1 VKAFIE
7 EFDIQSYGE
16 SGPSQI
22 NDSVIREVPLDIF
35 LNGRK
40 VITIAC
46 TGNHIEELALG
57 FLRSEGVIE
66 TFKDIEEIV
75 ADGENFHVDVKTVSP
90 KSGDSLNDDSA
101 PSIMSSGG
109 RRKRNDSIES
119 PLESNLAL
127 TAKNG
132 LDIMEELL
140 SSSLLHRITHGAHC
154 SALADPEGIITFR
167 DDIGRHNT
175 IDMLGGYALL
185 ENIDCRDKILA
196 TTGRVS
202 EEIASKAFHLGIPII
217 ISHSV
222 PTSRAVTFSR
232 NAGIT
237 IIGFVRDE
245 KMKIYANERRVI
257 F

>member
-1 VKAFIE
+1 MKAFIE
-7 EFDIQSYGE
+7 EFDIQSY
-16 SGPSQI
+16 SGGSPSEI
-22 NDSVIREVPLDIF
+22 KDSVIREAPLDIF

-46 TGNHIEELALG
+46 TGKNIDELALG

-66 TFKDIEEIV
+66 TIEDIEAIR
-75 ADGENFHVDVKTVSP
+75 ADEENFHVEVKTVNP
-90 KSGDSLNDDSA
+90 RSGDSLNDDSA

-109 RRKRNDSIES
+109 RRKRNDLIQG
-119 PLESNLAL
+119 PLESDLAL
-127 TAKNG
+127 TAEEG
-132 LDIMEELL
+132 LKIMEVLL
-140 SSSLLHRITHGAHC
+140 SSSLLHRITRGAHC
-154 SALADPEGIITFR
+154 SALADPGGIITFR

-175 IDMLGGYALL
+175 IDMLGGYALR
-185 ENIDCRDKILA
+185 ENIDCRNKILA
-196 TTGRVS
+196 TTGRIS

-232 NAGIT
+232 DAGIT
-237 IIGFVRDE
+237 VIGYVRNE
-245 KMKIYANERRVI
+245 RMKIYANERRVT